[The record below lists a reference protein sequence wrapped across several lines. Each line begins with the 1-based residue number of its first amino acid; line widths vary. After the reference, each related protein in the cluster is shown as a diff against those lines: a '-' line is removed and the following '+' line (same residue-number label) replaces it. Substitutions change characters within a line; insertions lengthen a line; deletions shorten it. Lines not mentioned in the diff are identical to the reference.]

1 MQWATV
7 TNELFKNKMASHGT
21 ATAEASAGTGFVFK
35 WSKEQTA
42 QFIQLRGDNESLF
55 TGAKFSAAIAWRTVL
70 EDMGL
75 QGSVTPLQ
83 AKKKWDN
90 LKKRYKDCKYP
101 GSGEGVGGKPTAATW
116 PWFVQMDEILGQRP
130 SICPPVLIS
139 SIPEDTPRPSSAV
152 GDQEEDEEEDQVEA
166 GPSRPKRKR
175 NDGLMDLIREDM
187 KQQREENRE
196 NLNRLFSL
204 LEKFVDK

>member
-1 MQWATV
+1 
-7 TNELFKNKMASHGT
+7 MASHGT
-21 ATAEASAGTGFVFK
+21 ETAEASAGAGFVFK

-42 QFIQLRGDNESLF
+42 TFIKMRGDNESLF

-101 GSGEGVGGKPTAATW
+101 GGHATAKFSSGGPRGGR
-116 PWFVQMDEILGQRP
+116 GRG
-130 SICPPVLIS
+130 S
-139 SIPEDTPRPSSAV
+139 
-152 GDQEEDEEEDQVEA
+152 G
-166 GPSRPKRKR
+166 
-175 NDGLMDLIREDM
+175 
-187 KQQREENRE
+187 
-196 NLNRLFSL
+196 
-204 LEKFVDK
+204 